1 MWQNA
6 RPENRPFR
14 TVNSL
19 PDNEDSLMDIMPY
32 LTRLPA
38 AGLLGGALFPVAVG
52 LGSSFTHCAGM
63 CGPIHLFL
71 ASRTPGGR
79 APWAYHAGRILG
91 YGILGVTVGA
101 MGGAFA
107 ALSAR
112 GFREAAGV
120 ALALAYA
127 FFGLGLLGWV
137 PKGLDAEKLLGRV
150 FPARLFRAISSRGT
164 GKPALFAA
172 GLAASLLPCPSTH
185 AVLLWGL
192 GLGNPVAAGV
202 GMLALGISTLPVFG
216 VMARGSLSIPAR
228 ARTWYR
234 SGLGAVFLGL
244 SAWRV
249 YALAAIGTAACH

>member
-1 MWQNA
+1 MDVL
-6 RPENRPFR
+6 RF
-14 TVNSL
+14 L
-19 PDNEDSLMDIMPY
+19 PH
-32 LTRLPA
+32 LPT
-38 AGLLGGALFPVAVG
+38 AGFWGGALFPVAVG

-71 ASRTPGGR
+71 ASKGPGGR
-79 APWAYHAGRILG
+79 SPWAYHAGRILG

-101 MGGAFA
+101 AGGALG

-112 GFREAAGV
+112 GFKDAAGI
-120 ALALAYA
+120 ALAIAYA
-127 FFGLGLLGWV
+127 LFGLGLLGWV
-137 PKGLDAEKLLGRV
+137 PKGLDAEKLLGRL
-150 FPARLFRAISSRGT
+150 FPARAFRALSSRAAGR
-164 GKPALFAA
+164 PALFAA

-192 GLGNPVAAGV
+192 GLGRPLAAGA
-202 GMLALGISTLPVFG
+202 GMLALGISTLPVFA

-228 ARTWYR
+228 ARSWYR
-234 SGLGAVFLGL
+234 GGLGALFLGL

>member
-1 MWQNA
+1 
-6 RPENRPFR
+6 
-14 TVNSL
+14 
-19 PDNEDSLMDIMPY
+19 MDISQFIP
-32 LTRLPA
+32 RLPM

-71 ASRTPGGR
+71 SARTAGGR
-79 APWAYHAGRILG
+79 SPWAYHAGRILG

-101 MGGAFA
+101 AGGALE

-112 GFREAAGV
+112 GFKDAAGI

-127 FFGLGLLGWV
+127 LFGLGLLGWF

-150 FPARLFRAISSRGT
+150 FPSRIFRALSSRAAGN
-164 GKPALFAA
+164 PALFGA

-192 GLGNPVAAGV
+192 GLGRPLAAGA
-202 GMLALGISTLPVFG
+202 GMLALGISTLPVFA

-228 ARTWYR
+228 ARSWYR